1 MGEENET
8 VAISLARDIF
18 GLASQKAH

>member
-18 GLASQKAH
+18 GLANQEAH